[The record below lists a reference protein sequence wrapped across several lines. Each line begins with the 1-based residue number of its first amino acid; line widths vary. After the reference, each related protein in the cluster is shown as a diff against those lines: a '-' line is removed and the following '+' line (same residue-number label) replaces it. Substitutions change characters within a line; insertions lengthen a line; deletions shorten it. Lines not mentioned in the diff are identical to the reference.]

1 MFTLIAVLL
10 GIALAAAVAVA
21 TVYYGGS
28 AFSQGGVQAD
38 ATSLVDSGSQISG
51 AETLYANQNA
61 GALASTVAALVPAY
75 LSTVPNLPSSLS
87 SSSWNIGTATANSSG
102 TALIVDPASTT
113 TPGPYNV
120 ADVRGPLSASLCAKV
135 NQAAIGPSGSATSNG
150 NLQFG
155 CDTGNAF
162 YYTVSKN

>member
-21 TVYYGGS
+21 TIYYGGS
-28 AFSQGGVQAD
+28 AFSSGGVQAD

-51 AETLYANQNA
+51 AATLYANQNA
-61 GALASTVAALVPAY
+61 GALPATVVALVPAY
-75 LSTVPNLPSSLS
+75 LSTTPNLPSSLS
-87 SSSWNIGTATANSSG
+87 AASWSIGTATVNTAG
-102 TALIVDPASTT
+102 TALTVDLAGAS

-120 ADVRGPLSASLCAKV
+120 AEVAGPLSASLCAKV
-135 NQAAIGPSGSATSNG
+135 NEAAIGATGSATSDG

-155 CDTGNAF
+155 CDTANSY
-162 YYTVSKN
+162 YYTISKN